1 MKRIIVTFTLAAA
14 AACMLAIPAAA
25 QSSHGQGHPGGAAA
39 GSMGGGHDTDASG
52 NSSSKMSGPRT
63 PSESLMQNT
72 QLASKLSSLMPP
84 GTDLQTAASGF
95 KNLGQFVATVH
106 VSHNLGIPFAQLKCT
121 ELATKDACTTMN
133 GTTTETMPVPSK
145 SSSLGQAIHA
155 LKPSLSASDSGSAAK
170 QAKKSA
176 TADLHGAAS

>member
-1 MKRIIVTFTLAAA
+1 MKHIIVTFTLAAA
-14 AACMLAIPAAA
+14 VACMLARPAAA
-25 QSSHGQGHPGGAAA
+25 QSSHGQGHPGGVAA

-52 NSSSKMSGPRT
+52 NSGSKNSGSKMSGQ
-63 PSESLMQNT
+63 LMQNT
-72 QLASKLSSLMPP
+72 QLASKLSSLLPS

-95 KNLGQFVATVH
+95 KNLGQFVAAVH

-145 SSSLGQAIHA
+145 SSSLGQAIHT
-155 LKPSLSASDSGSAAK
+155 LKPSLSTSDSDSAAK
-170 QAKKSA
+170 QAKKNAS
-176 TADLHGAAS
+176 ADLHGVAS